1 MQHDESER
9 QLAEEVLVLRQRV
22 AELEIQA
29 QKSQVQS
36 QSASDMP
43 NQSDRP
49 NNLECAAHE
58 RGKAALE
65 ETAKQLETN
74 LAQLEA
80 IVSSMTEGLTI
91 SDPRGNVVSMNPAAL
106 RIHKYHSVEEVRRHL
121 EEFPDTFELSHLDGR
136 KMLLSEWPLARALR
150 GETFTN
156 YEVCVR
162 RADID
167 TAWIC
172 NYGGTPVRDRTGQ
185 IILALVTLR
194 DVTQQKQTE
203 TALRESEERV
213 QLATTAAD
221 IGMWFWNVAAGE
233 LIWTERCK
241 AIFGLALDTE
251 ISYELF
257 LSCLHPDDR
266 DSTDAVVR
274 RVLEEKIEY
283 DIEYRTIWPDGST
296 HWIAAKGRG
305 FDDADGK
312 VVRMMGVAMD
322 ITKRKRVEA
331 ELAQLLVREQEA
343 HMKAEAANR
352 IKDEFL
358 AVLSHELRTP
368 LNPILGW
375 IKLLRTR
382 QLDQAKTDA
391 ALETI
396 ERNAKLQAQLVED
409 LLDVSRILQ
418 GKIGLRICPVN
429 LVSTLT
435 LAIET
440 VQLAALAKSIQITTI
455 FDSNVGSNVA
465 QVLGDPTR
473 LQQVVWNL
481 LSNAVKFTPAGGRV
495 EVRLSVVNELKTLDG
510 KHISPSDNYAQ
521 IQVSD
526 TGRGINPDFLPYVFE
541 YFRQENSTTT
551 RVFGGLGLG
560 LAIVRHLVELHGGT
574 VQAWSPGEGQGATF
588 TVRLPLQ
595 DSQEE
600 VRGDNSFPSLLPASF
615 SPLEGIRV
623 LVVDDNIDTLEFLT
637 FLLEQEGAEVRST
650 ASALEAL
657 DVFAQWQPDLLLSD
671 IGMPDKDGY
680 MLIRQI
686 RAMSERGGQLPAL
699 ALTAYAGEADRQQVL
714 KAGFQKHLTKPV
726 EPSKLTAAI
735 ISLVRRD
742 LLQK

>member
-1 MQHDESER
+1 MQHKESDCP
-9 QLAEEVLVLRQRV
+9 LAEEVLILRQRV

-29 QKSQVQS
+29 QKSQAQS
-36 QSASDMP
+36 QRVSDMP
-43 NQSDRP
+43 HQSDRP
-49 NNLECAAHE
+49 NDLESPAHE

-65 ETAKQLETN
+65 ETAKQLET
-74 LAQLEA
+74 
-80 IVSSMTEGLTI
+80 
-91 SDPRGNVVSMNPAAL
+91 
-106 RIHKYHSVEEVRRHL
+106 
-121 EEFPDTFELSHLDGR
+121 
-136 KMLLSEWPLARALR
+136 
-150 GETFTN
+150 
-156 YEVCVR
+156 
-162 RADID
+162 
-167 TAWIC
+167 
-172 NYGGTPVRDRTGQ
+172 
-185 IILALVTLR
+185 
-194 DVTQQKQTE
+194 E

-213 QLATTAAD
+213 QMATTAAD
-221 IGMWFWNVAAGE
+221 IGMWFWNIAADE
-233 LIWTERCK
+233 LIWTEKCK
-241 AIFGLALDTE
+241 AIFGLASDTE

-266 DSTDAVVR
+266 DRTDAVVR
-274 RVLEEKIEY
+274 RVLEEKLEY
-283 DIEYRTIWPDGST
+283 DTEYRAIWPDGST
-296 HWIAAKGRG
+296 RWIAAKGRG

-312 VVRMMGVAMD
+312 VVRMMGVVSD

-418 GKIGLRICPVN
+418 GKISLRICPVN
-429 LVSTLT
+429 LVSTIAS
-435 LAIET
+435 AIET
-440 VQLAALAKSIQITTI
+440 VHLAALAKSIQITTV
-455 FDSNVGSNVA
+455 FDSNVRLNVA
-465 QVLGDPTR
+465 QVAGDPTR

-510 KHISPSDNYAQ
+510 KHTSPPDNYAQ

-526 TGRGINPDFLPYVFE
+526 TGRGINHDFLPYVFE

-574 VQAWSPGEGQGATF
+574 IQAESSGEGKGSTF
-588 TVRLPLQ
+588 TVRLPLLK
-595 DSQEE
+595 DSQKGG
-600 VRGDNSFPSLLPASF
+600 VRADVSPSLPPASF

-637 FLLEQEGAEVRST
+637 FLLEQDGAEVRSA

-657 DVFAQWQPDLLLSD
+657 EVFAQWQPDLLLSD
-671 IGMPDKDGY
+671 IGMPEEDGY

-686 RAMSERGGQLPAL
+686 RAMSERGGQIPAI
-699 ALTAYAGEADRQQVL
+699 ALTAYAGEADRQQIL

-726 EPSKLTAAI
+726 EPSELTAAI
-735 ISLVRRD
+735 ISLVGRD